1 MKKRMFA
8 AALALVT
15 LLSLAG
21 CKSTL
26 RPAIERY
33 NRKYNV
39 PELTASVLFDESKG
53 FCYQGTEWGMTL
65 KEFNEATDTSVS
77 TILGF
82 GSSNVTMYETDLY
95 INLMGRFNDSASVGT
110 VSVNQDSICYML
122 SFAYNSNK
130 RSATQ
135 TVTEQILY
143 TEYLP
148 KLKEMFGEPSDFRE
162 TTTTQNNITSVNRT
176 YYWDYE
182 APDETKTQL
191 QWAGAYVSGSEEPT
205 LVTLGIVWFTDYL
218 EEADESKAE

>member
-15 LLSLAG
+15 LISLAG

-26 RPAIERY
+26 VPAIERY

-53 FCYQGTEWGMTL
+53 FCYKDAEWGMTL
-65 KEFNEATDTSVS
+65 KEFNEATDTSIS
-77 TILGF
+77 KILGF
-82 GSSNVTMYETDLY
+82 TTTNVTMYETDLY
-95 INLMGRFNDSASVGT
+95 INLMGRFNDSASVGAVT
-110 VSVNQDSICYML
+110 VGEESICYML
-122 SFAYNSNK
+122 SFAFDSSK

-148 KLKEMFGEPSDFRE
+148 KLKEMYGEPSDYRE
-162 TTTTQNNITSVNRT
+162 GTTTQNNITSLNKS

-182 APDETKTQL
+182 APDGTKTQL
-191 QWAGAYVSGSEEPT
+191 QWAGAFVSGAEEPT

-218 EEADESKAE
+218 EEADESEAE